1 MAWLYVPNCAP
12 SPSAP
17 GSEDLTSAYVWR
29 CRTLARS
36 ATWRGKPRPPR
47 AWSRQWKR
55 GGFIRLLYGLT
66 CEHSTLEHGVEAWI
80 SSLRAIPARA
90 TPSPANGSASL
101 MIAGCSTGPLISSPP
116 AGLVISSAK
125 TCRGTRTDSSPLPFR
140 HWSDWA
146 AALRAEYSARRKPE
160 TPCAASDCSSWPS
173 PMAGAAGTETYN
185 AAGNSDFSRKAMEQ
199 AEALLNWAAPR
210 TSDTNGAGL
219 HGDGGMDLRTQ
230 ASTWSAPKAT
240 DAEHGGPNMV
250 YSSGDTLPLPSQ
262 AAQWEAPS
270 VAVTA
275 GSRLTRSGIRADELL
290 LTGQALET
298 SQWAAP
304 CAQNYKGSSEGS
316 IVRQDGKSRMDLL
329 HYQAEQAF
337 DPGHFLPPSSPDQPT
352 AAGSTCSTASPNT
365 SPPSVRRKLNPIFVE
380 ALMRWPTGL
389 SGFARQETAWTRW
402 WLLMPSFVSAL
413 VSTCGET
420 EQMELFA

>member
-1 MAWLYVPNCAP
+1 MAWLYVPNCGP

-17 GSEDLTSAYVWR
+17 GLEDLTLASVWR

-36 ATWRGKPRPPR
+36 ATWRGKPLRPR
-47 AWSRQWKR
+47 AWLRQWKR

-66 CEHSTLEHGVEAWI
+66 CEPSTLAHGADAWI
-80 SSLRAIPARA
+80 SSLRATRARE
-90 TPSPANGSASL
+90 TPSPESGSASL
-101 MIAGCSTGPLISSPP
+101 MIAGCWTGQSTSSIA
-116 AGLVISSAK
+116 AGLAISSAK
-125 TCRGTRTDSSPLPFR
+125 TCRGTRTGNSPLPYQ
-140 HWSDWA
+140 HWKDWA
-146 AALRAEYSARRKPE
+146 AALRAEYSARRKPA
-160 TPCAASDCSSWPS
+160 TPCGASDCSSWPS
-173 PMAGAAGTETYN
+173 ARVTRGTYTRDQGNPELPRLTLEGMAE
-185 AAGNSDFSRKAMEQ
+185 
-199 AEALLNWAAPR
+199 NWAAPR

-240 DAEHGGPNMV
+240 DAEHGGPNMA

-262 AAQWEAPS
+262 AA
-270 VAVTA
+270 
-275 GSRLTRSGIRADELL
+275 
-290 LTGQALET
+290 
-298 SQWAAP
+298 QWAAP

-316 IVRQDGKSRMDLL
+316 ITRQDGKSRMDLL

-337 DPGHFLPPSSPDQPT
+337 DPGHFLPPSYPDQPT

-389 SGFARQETAWTRW
+389 SGFARQETAWIRRQQ
-402 WLLMPSFVSAL
+402 LMPSFVSAL

-420 EQMELFA
+420 EQMEMFT

>member
-1 MAWLYVPNCAP
+1 MAWLYVPNCGP
-12 SPSAP
+12 SPSVP
-17 GSEDLTSAYVWR
+17 GSEDLTLAYVWR

-36 ATWRGKPRPPR
+36 ATWRGKPLRPR
-47 AWSRQWKR
+47 AWLRQWKR
-55 GGFIRLLYGLT
+55 GGFIRLLSGLT
-66 CEHSTLEHGVEAWI
+66 CEPSTLEHGADAWI
-80 SSLRAIPARA
+80 SSLRATRAREIPL
-90 TPSPANGSASL
+90 PESGSASL
-101 MIAGCSTGPLISSPP
+101 MIAGCWTGQSTSSIA
-116 AGLVISSAK
+116 AGLAISSAK
-125 TCRGTRTDSSPLPFR
+125 TCRGTRTGNSPLPYQ
-140 HWSDWA
+140 HWKDWA
-146 AALRAEYSARRKPE
+146 AALRAEYSARRKPA
-160 TPCAASDCSSWPS
+160 TPCGASDCSSWPS

-219 HGDGGMDLRTQ
+219 HEDGGMDLRTQ

-240 DAEHGGPNMV
+240 DAEHGGPNMA

-262 AAQWEAPS
+262 AA
-270 VAVTA
+270 
-275 GSRLTRSGIRADELL
+275 
-290 LTGQALET
+290 
-298 SQWAAP
+298 QWAAP

-316 IVRQDGKSRMDLL
+316 ITWQDGKSRMDLL

-337 DPGHFLPPSSPDQPT
+337 DPGHFLPPSYPDQPT

>member
-36 ATWRGKPRPPR
+36 ATWRGKPLPPR

-55 GGFIRLLYGLT
+55 GGFIRLLSGLT
-66 CEHSTLEHGVEAWI
+66 CEPSTLERGVEAWI
-80 SSLRAIPARA
+80 SSLRATPARA
-90 TPSPANGSASL
+90 TPLPASGSASL
-101 MIAGCSTGPLISSPP
+101 TTAGCWTGPLTSSPP

-173 PMAGAAGTETYN
+173 ARVTRGAYTRDQGNPELPRLTLEGMAE
-185 AAGNSDFSRKAMEQ
+185 
-199 AEALLNWAAPR
+199 NWAAPR

-240 DAEHGGPNMV
+240 DAEHGGPNMA

-275 GSRLTRSGIRADELL
+275 GSRLTRSGLRADELL

-352 AAGSTCSTASPNT
+352 AAGSTCLTASLNT

-420 EQMELFA
+420 EQMDLFA